1 MMVLLFD
8 GKVSVL
14 PPLPAPSHP
23 NSLVNMA
30 AFIIILIL
38 IFISYWRF
46 TVLCYFQVYSKVI
59 LIHIYKS
66 I

>member
-23 NSLVNMA
+23 DSLVNMA

-38 IFISYWRF
+38 I
-46 TVLCYFQVYSKVI
+46 YFLLEIYSAMLLSGVQQK
-59 LIHIYKS
+59 
-66 I
+66 